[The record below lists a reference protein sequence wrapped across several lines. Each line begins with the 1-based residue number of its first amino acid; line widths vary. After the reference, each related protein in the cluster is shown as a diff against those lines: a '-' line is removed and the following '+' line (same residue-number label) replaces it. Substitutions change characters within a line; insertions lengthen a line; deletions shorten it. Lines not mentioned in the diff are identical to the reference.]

1 MSSNPLP
8 PIRGKTK
15 IIALFFT
22 LSFASPALAQ
32 ERESIPGI
40 SSESSAPQDGTIDL
54 LLSAPEGELDARRI
68 EECER
73 ETDAAQISGEIL
85 VCRDIVEDNSHYY
98 SGDRDSARQR
108 YAEETQYADALQ
120 TPSVDG
126 EGITGRLP
134 FGVGATMKGCFFPPC
149 PPPPALIVDVT
160 ALPEAPPGSDA
171 DRIARGL
178 PPIGDD
184 VGNASSQSDLL
195 GLPAADEA
203 EEDPSVIRAESAA
216 PADPQ

>member
-1 MSSNPLP
+1 MA
-8 PIRGKTK
+8 TVFF
-15 IIALFFT
+15 ALSLVT
-22 LSFASPALAQ
+22 PTLAQ
-32 ERESIPGI
+32 ERQSIPGI
-40 SSESSAPQDGTIDL
+40 SSETSAPQDGTIDL
-54 LLSAPEGELDARRI
+54 LASAPEGELDARRI

-73 ETDAAQISGEIL
+73 ETDAAQISGEIV
-85 VCRDIVEDNSHYY
+85 VCREIVEDNSHYY

-120 TPSVDG
+120 TPNVDG

-178 PPIGDD
+178 PPIGDEAGD
-184 VGNASSQSDLL
+184 SPSQSDLL
-195 GLPAADEA
+195 GLPSA
-203 EEDPSVIRAESAA
+203 EETEADLPATLAGSAV

>member
-108 YAEETQYADALQ
+108 YAEETQYADAPQ
-120 TPSVDG
+120 TPDVAGDG
-126 EGITGRLP
+126 IFRGPAT
-134 FGVGATMKGCFFPPC
+134 VGKLCIPGLQKC

-195 GLPAADEA
+195 GLPAAEETEA
-203 EEDPSVIRAESAA
+203 DTSATLAESAA